1 MNKLLKINIPLN
13 EQYSTCM
20 TSNIFETSEM
30 NHIKDTEN
38 YREEIISVIV
48 SVYPD
53 FVLPVI
59 SQY

>member
-1 MNKLLKINIPLN
+1 MNTLLKINIPLN
-13 EQYSTCM
+13 EYYSTCM

-38 YREEIISVIV
+38 YLEEIISVIV

-53 FVLPVI
+53 FV
-59 SQY
+59 